1 MLLSYI
7 VLRRWIKDTKGTG
20 WTKWLHTMC
29 EGPYFHWKLDARFFI
44 TPVCVCTA
52 AFTHYNNSVK
62 LFYHYCTQVLAVSL
76 RYINKKTCFP
86 TSCSFVI
93 LLNVLGTHR
102 NKKKRWEFS
111 AIYVWSQYYLT
122 FIDNH
127 TNMLYDRI
135 HSF

>member
-76 RYINKKTCFP
+76 RYINKKLVFLHLVVLLSSWTCWVR
-86 TSCSFVI
+86 TV
-93 LLNVLGTHR
+93 T
-102 NKKKRWEFS
+102 KKWWEFS

>member
-20 WTKWLHTMC
+20 WTKWLHTEC

-76 RYINKKTCFP
+76 RYINKKLVFLHLVVLLSSWTCWVR
-86 TSCSFVI
+86 TV
-93 LLNVLGTHR
+93 T
-102 NKKKRWEFS
+102 KKRWEFS

>member
-76 RYINKKTCFP
+76 RYINKKLVFLHLVVLLSSWTCWVR
-86 TSCSFVI
+86 TV
-93 LLNVLGTHR
+93 T
-102 NKKKRWEFS
+102 KKRWEFS